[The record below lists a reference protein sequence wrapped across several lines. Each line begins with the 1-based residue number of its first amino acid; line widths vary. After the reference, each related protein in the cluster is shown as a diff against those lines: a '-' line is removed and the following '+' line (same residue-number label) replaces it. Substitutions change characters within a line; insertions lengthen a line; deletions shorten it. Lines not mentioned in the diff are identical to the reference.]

1 MAYRTSDDLDAAIIM
16 LAAQAHDLAE
26 LDLDAPGNSEQLK
39 AVALAILQRLDER
52 KRLTTA
58 PAIAV

>member
-1 MAYRTSDDLDAAIIM
+1 MPYRTSDDLDAAIIV
-16 LAAQAHDLAE
+16 LAAQAYDLAE
-26 LDLDAPGNSEQLK
+26 LDLDEPGNSERLR

-58 PAIAV
+58 PAMAV

>member
-1 MAYRTSDDLDAAIIM
+1 MVYRTSDDLDAAIIT
-16 LAAQAHDLAE
+16 LAAQAYDLAE
-26 LDLDAPGNSEQLK
+26 LDLDAPANSERLK

-52 KRLTTA
+52 KRLMTA